1 MWAKRTL
8 DWKPKYMLYIR
19 CMIRTQIYL
28 PKELYQEVAFR
39 AKRENKPKASVIR
52 DALSRGFGKKREQ
65 TVGEALIALARLGK
79 KLKASGP
86 TDLSTNHDKYLYED
100 I

>member
-1 MWAKRTL
+1 
-8 DWKPKYMLYIR
+8 MLYIR

-28 PKELYQEVAFR
+28 PKDLYQEIAFK
-39 AKRENKPKASVIR
+39 AKRESKPKAVVIR
-52 DALSRGFGKKREQ
+52 EALKNGLKGKKEQ
-65 TVGEALIALARLGK
+65 TVGKALLELAELGK
-79 KLKASGP
+79 KLNARGP